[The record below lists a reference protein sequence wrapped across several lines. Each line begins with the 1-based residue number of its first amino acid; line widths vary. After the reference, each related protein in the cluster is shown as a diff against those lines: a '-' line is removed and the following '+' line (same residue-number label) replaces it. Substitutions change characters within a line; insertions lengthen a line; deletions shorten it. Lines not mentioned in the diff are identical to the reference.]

1 MTTTIAKFED
11 VGREREVQC
20 GTAELTGIS
29 KDLNLSVGTKNFP
42 AFVECPAAAAAA
54 AAEAL
59 RDRTR
64 LRDLGK
70 KELLPGRITD
80 FSEH

>member
-1 MTTTIAKFED
+1 MGSGGT
-11 VGREREVQC
+11 GEREVQC
-20 GTAELTGIS
+20 GTAEWTGIS

-42 AFVECPAAAAAA
+42 AFVECPDAAAA

-80 FSEH
+80 LSVSED

>member
-1 MTTTIAKFED
+1 M
-11 VGREREVQC
+11 
-20 GTAELTGIS
+20 
-29 KDLNLSVGTKNFP
+29 SVGTKNFP
-42 AFVECPAAAAAA
+42 AFVECPDAAAAAA

-70 KELLPGRITD
+70 RSCFRAESLTFQSTD
-80 FSEH
+80 HVVMETTS